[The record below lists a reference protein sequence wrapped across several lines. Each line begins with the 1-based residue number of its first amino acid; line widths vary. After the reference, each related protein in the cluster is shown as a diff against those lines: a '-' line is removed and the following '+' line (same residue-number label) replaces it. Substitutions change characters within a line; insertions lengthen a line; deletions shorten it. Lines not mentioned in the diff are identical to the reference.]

1 MNLKVGIAGLRRG
14 RSFYNVFRSRKD
26 SEIAAVCDSVE
37 ERTESFAR
45 EHHISKAC
53 TDYGD
58 FLKEDLDAVVVA
70 TPLPFHAQHVIAA
83 LESGKHVLSEVP
95 AGYTLE
101 ECERIVWTVER
112 TKRTYMLAENA
123 CYFAFIQT
131 WRELIKQGRLG
142 RIVYAEAEYIHD
154 CRSLMAGRDEPGK
167 HTWRA
172 SLPPIHYCTHS
183 LGPILDLLGEDRC
196 VSVSGLSTGSNVAP
210 ELGVIDM
217 EVGLFEMASGAV
229 VKILCGFSIVR
240 EPPMNWYTVYGTKGT
255 LESARCGWDKSKGYF
270 EDIPNLQD
278 MIPYPLGIN
287 HTKTPPEATAGGHG
301 TTEYFM
307 VDDFVRAVL
316 EGTPPPID
324 VYRAMDFT
332 VPGICAHRSA
342 ELGGKRIEVPEYR

>member
-1 MNLKVGIAGLRRG
+1 MSLKVGIVGLRRG
-14 RSFYNVFRSRKD
+14 RSFYNVFRPRKD
-26 SEIAAVCDSVE
+26 SEVAAVCDVDE
-37 ERTESFAR
+37 ERAEAFAR
-45 EHHISKAC
+45 EQRIPRTH
-53 TDYGD
+53 TDYGE
-58 FLKEDLDAVVVA
+58 FLQEDLDAVVVA
-70 TPLPFHAQHVIAA
+70 TPLPYHAEHVVHA

-95 AGYTLE
+95 AAYTLE
-101 ECERIVWTVER
+101 ECERIVRTVER

-131 WRELIKQGRLG
+131 WRHMIEQGRLG
-142 RIVYAEAEYIHD
+142 RIIYAEAEYVHD
-154 CRSLMAGRDEPGK
+154 CRSLMVDRDEAGK
-167 HTWRA
+167 RTWRA

-183 LGPILDLLGEDRC
+183 LGPILYLLGEDRC
-196 VSVSGLSTGSNVAP
+196 VSVSGLSTGCHVAP
-210 ELGVIDM
+210 ELEAIDM

-255 LESARCGWDKSKGYF
+255 LESARCRWDKVKGYF

-278 MIPYPLGIN
+278 MIPYPLGVS

-316 EGTPPPID
+316 EGTKPPID

-342 ELGGKRIEVPEYR
+342 QLGGKRIEVPDYR